1 MLYEGKTCGPL
12 IIPLNGLT
20 ELYRDS
26 YLEGR
31 VCSELLQRNMYQA
44 DRGYISFEKTKR
56 LDIGNQKIAVLKTES
71 NWRTSA
77 VLVDHLMLC

>member
-1 MLYEGKTCGPL
+1 MLYERKTRGL
-12 IIPLNGLT
+12 FIIPSNGLT

-31 VCSELLQRNMYQA
+31 VCNELPQRNMYQA
-44 DRGYISFEKTKR
+44 DRGYISVEKTKP

-77 VLVDHLMLC
+77 VLVDHPMLC

>member
-1 MLYEGKTCGPL
+1 MLYEGKMCGL
-12 IIPLNGLT
+12 FIIPLNGLT

-44 DRGYISFEKTKR
+44 DRGYISAEKTKR
-56 LDIGNQKIAVLKTES
+56 FDIGNQRIAVLKRES

>member
-1 MLYEGKTCGPL
+1 MLYEGKMRWL
-12 IIPLNGLT
+12 FIIPLNNLT
-20 ELYRDS
+20 ELYQDS

-44 DRGYISFEKTKR
+44 DRGYISVEKTKP
-56 LDIGNQKIAVLKTES
+56 LDIGNQRIAVLKTES

>member
-1 MLYEGKTCGPL
+1 MLYEGKMCWL
-12 IIPLNGLT
+12 FIIPLNNLT

-44 DRGYISFEKTKR
+44 DRGYISVEKTKP
-56 LDIGNQKIAVLKTES
+56 LDIGNQRIAVLKTES
-71 NWRTSA
+71 NWRTNA